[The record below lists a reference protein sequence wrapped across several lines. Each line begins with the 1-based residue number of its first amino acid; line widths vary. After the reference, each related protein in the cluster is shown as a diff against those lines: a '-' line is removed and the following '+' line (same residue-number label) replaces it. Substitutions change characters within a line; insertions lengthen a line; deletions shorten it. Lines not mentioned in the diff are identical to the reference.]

1 MKAFSKCFAVV
12 LTAASLITLGGC
24 AKSTPDNRVATTANW
39 NARTSVIVEKN
50 YLDYWQ
56 SHKEVAEYGITFKDT
71 GANGYSISYD
81 TDNAVYTTEF
91 YMEKSYDWQSAAIP
105 EEYRTKEEKSEPVY
119 VYTTSLAIS
128 GVYKIT
134 ASGDEKKFDDV
145 LQSVCKFRLAGGNL
159 QPVYSKQIIKN
170 TAPNSLGTQYIDVA
184 YVQTDSVFET
194 YYNEDCTEALVRQT
208 DNLAAVKE
216 RETKKI
222 KLKDKSGLS
231 VFDNSQ
237 LRAAVRAFTMTG
249 GASRKFK
256 VVAPQNG
263 AAQAC
268 TATIT
273 APVELNRNDEEQK
286 AIINALDNCAPDDY
300 IFFDGTPSSSDET
313 AKTYRYNAV
322 ALSIDADMKG
332 SNPTCWYSTVENN
345 DVNGTRSVLL
355 RMTTPVSFGLGTL
368 TYSLKALNVKEI

>member
-39 NARTSVIVEKN
+39 NARTSAIVEKN

-71 GANGYSISYD
+71 GANGYSVSYD
-81 TDNAVYTTEF
+81 TENAVYTTEF

-105 EEYRTKEEKSEPVY
+105 EEYRLQEASSEPVY

-128 GVYKIT
+128 GAYKIT
-134 ASGDEKKFDDV
+134 ATGEEKKFDDV
-145 LQSVCKFRLAGGNL
+145 LQSVSKFRLAGNNL

-170 TAPNSLGTQYIDVA
+170 TAPNSLGTQVMEVA

-194 YYNEDCTEALVRQT
+194 FYNKDCTEALVKQT
-208 DNLAAVKE
+208 DNLAEVKE
-216 RETKKI
+216 KDAKKI
-222 KLKDKSGLS
+222 KLNDKSGLS

-263 AAQAC
+263 AVQVC

-273 APVELNRNDEEQK
+273 SPVELDRNDESQK

-300 IFFDGTPSSSDET
+300 IFFDGTPSSGDET
-313 AKTYRYNAV
+313 ARTYRYNAV
-322 ALSIDADMKG
+322 ALSINADLKG
-332 SNPTCWYSTVENN
+332 SDPTCWYSTVENN

-368 TYSLKALNVKEI
+368 TYSLKALNVKD

>member
-39 NARTSVIVEKN
+39 NARTSTMVEKN

-71 GANGYSISYD
+71 SATGYTVSYD
-81 TDNAVYTTEF
+81 TDAAVYTTEF
-91 YMEKSYDWQSAAIP
+91 YIEGAYDWKSAAIP
-105 EEYRTKEEKSEPVY
+105 EEYRVPLADSEPVY

-128 GVYKIT
+128 GSYKIT
-134 ASGDEKKFDDV
+134 ATGEEKKFDDV
-145 LQSVCKFRLAGGNL
+145 LQTVSKFRLAGDNL
-159 QPVYSKQIIKN
+159 KPVYSRQIIKN
-170 TAPNSLGTQYIDVA
+170 TAPNSLGTQILDVA

-194 YYNEDCTEALVRQT
+194 FYNRECTEALVKQT
-208 DNLAAVKE
+208 DNLADVKE
-216 RETKKI
+216 KETKKI
-222 KLKDKSGLS
+222 KLNDKSGLS
-231 VFDNSQ
+231 IFDNSQ

-249 GASRKFK
+249 GASRKFN

-263 AAQAC
+263 AMQAC

-273 APVELNRNDEEQK
+273 APVELDRNDEAQK
-286 AIINALDNCAPDDY
+286 AIITALDNCSPDDY
-300 IFFDGTPSSSDET
+300 IFFDGTPSSGEESER
-313 AKTYRYNAV
+313 TYRYNAV
-322 ALSIDADMKG
+322 ALSIEADLKG
-332 SNPTCWYSTVENN
+332 SDPTCWYSTVENN

-355 RMTTPVSFGLGTL
+355 RMTTPVAFGLGSL
-368 TYSLKALNVKEI
+368 TYSLKALNVESI

>member
-39 NARTSVIVEKN
+39 NARTSTIVEKN

-71 GANGYSISYD
+71 GSNGYSVSYD
-81 TDNAVYTTEF
+81 TENAVYTTEF

-119 VYTTSLAIS
+119 VYTTSYTIS

-134 ASGDEKKFDDV
+134 ATGDEKKFDDV
-145 LQSVCKFRLAGGNL
+145 WQTVSKFRLAGNNL

-170 TAPNSLGTQYIDVA
+170 TAPNSIGTQVIDVA
-184 YVQTDSVFET
+184 YVETNSVFET
-194 YYNEDCTEALVRQT
+194 FYNVDCTEALVKQT
-208 DNLAAVKE
+208 DNLAKDKE
-216 RETKKI
+216 QETKKI

-231 VFDNSQ
+231 IFENCQ
-237 LRAAVRAFTMTG
+237 LKAAVRAFTMTG

-256 VVAPQNG
+256 SVTPQDG
-263 AAQAC
+263 AVQVC
-268 TATIT
+268 TATIA
-273 APVELNRNDEEQK
+273 APVELDRNDEAQK

-300 IFFDGTPSSSDET
+300 IFFDGTPSSSEET
-313 AKTYRYNAV
+313 ARTYRYSAV
-322 ALSIDADMKG
+322 ALSINANMKG
-332 SNPTCWYSTVENN
+332 SNSTCWYSTVENN

-355 RMTTPVSFGLGTL
+355 RMINPLPFGLGTL
-368 TYSLKALNVKEI
+368 TYSLKALNVKDI

>member
-39 NARTSVIVEKN
+39 NARTSAIVEKN

-71 GANGYSISYD
+71 GVNGYSVSYD
-81 TDNAVYTTEF
+81 TENAVYTTEF
-91 YMEKSYDWQSAAIP
+91 YMEKSYDWQSSAIP
-105 EEYRTKEEKSEPVY
+105 EEYRTKEAKSEPVY
-119 VYTTSLAIS
+119 VYTTSYTIS
-128 GVYKIT
+128 GAYKIT
-134 ASGDEKKFDDV
+134 ATGEEKKFDDV
-145 LQSVCKFRLAGGNL
+145 LQTVSKFRLAGSNL
-159 QPVYSKQIIKN
+159 QPVYSRQIVKN
-170 TAPNSLGTQYIDVA
+170 TAPNSLGTQVLEVA

-194 YYNEDCTEALVRQT
+194 FYNNDCTEALVKQT
-208 DNLAAVKE
+208 DNITKKDEL
-216 RETKKI
+216 KKI

-231 VFDNSQ
+231 IFENCQ

-249 GASRKFK
+249 GASRRFK
-256 VVAPQNG
+256 VVSPQDG
-263 AAQAC
+263 AVQVS

-273 APVELNRNDEEQK
+273 APVELDRNDEAQM

-313 AKTYRYNAV
+313 ARTYRFNAV
-322 ALSIDADMKG
+322 ALSINADLKG
-332 SNPTCWYSTVENN
+332 SDPICWYSTVENN
-345 DVNGTRSVLL
+345 DVNGTRAVLL
-355 RMTTPVSFGLGTL
+355 RMVNPLPFGLGTL
-368 TYSLKALNVKEI
+368 TYSLKALNVKDI